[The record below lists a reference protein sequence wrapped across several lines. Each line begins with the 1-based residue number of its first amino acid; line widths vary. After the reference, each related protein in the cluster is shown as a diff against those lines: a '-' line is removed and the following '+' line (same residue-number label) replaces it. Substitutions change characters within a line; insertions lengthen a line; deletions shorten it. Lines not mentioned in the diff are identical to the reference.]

1 MSVRPRWKATMYT
14 LDATIFVRDLDTREP
29 DHAACHELIGLLV
42 ARAIPIVV
50 PLIILAEVAGTVSRT
65 RRDPI
70 AGRIAAD
77 ALRDIPSIGL
87 LPLDE
92 ALAQEAAEIAADHA
106 LRGADAIYV
115 AVARRAGSVLVSLD
129 REQRERA
136 APIVMVMTP
145 QEALVALKEA
155 TK

>member
-1 MSVRPRWKATMYT
+1 MYT
-14 LDATIFVRDLDTREP
+14 LDANIFIRDLDAREP
-29 DHAACHELIGLLV
+29 DHAACHELIGQLV

-70 AGRIAAD
+70 AGRLAAD
-77 ALRDIPSIGL
+77 ALRDIPTIRL
-87 LPLDE
+87 LSLDE

-115 AVARRAGSVLVSLD
+115 AVARRAGSALISLD

-136 APIVMVMTP
+136 ASIVAALTP
-145 QEALVALKEA
+145 QQALEVLKGSS
-155 TK
+155 